1 MFALAYKDLPVL
13 ITANKD
19 KQAFNKLLSN
29 VVLVLRD
36 GADGSQTA

>member
-13 ITANKD
+13 INANKD
-19 KQAFNKLLSN
+19 KQAFNEILSS

-36 GADGSQTA
+36 ASDGSRTA